1 MQKFFAIHVVIA
13 GMLVAGLTITASEP
27 AWAQGFLKRKQ
38 VCSEQQ
44 EPVCARTRRKV
55 LATYPNEC
63 YAQNDR
69 AVVIAKGACPNV
81 GCQMVWIPVCARK
94 GGKNAT
100 YSNVCLAEK
109 DSAAVIAPGQC
120 PEICAALNNPVCA
133 VDDAGKRGN
142 YRSACEAVKAGAR
155 VLHPRDCLG
164 ERPCAQGG
172 RGVCAL
178 DPQSKKAQSY
188 PTLCDAE
195 RANAT
200 LIHDGNCRDRR

>member
-1 MQKFFAIHVVIA
+1 MQRFFAVHVVIA
-13 GMLVAGLTITASEP
+13 GMLLACLTVATSGPAS
-27 AWAQGFLKRKQ
+27 AQGFLKRKP
-38 VCSEQQ
+38 VCTEQQ
-44 EPVCARTRRKV
+44 DPVCARTRRKV

-63 YAQNDR
+63 YALRDR
-69 AVVIAKGACPNV
+69 AVVISKGACPNV
-81 GCQMVWIPVCARK
+81 GCQMVWIPVCGRK
-94 GGKNAT
+94 GGKNAA

-109 DSAAVIAPGQC
+109 DGAVIIAPGEC

-142 YRSACEAVKAGAR
+142 YHSSCEAVKAGAR

-164 ERPCAQGG
+164 DRLCAQGG
-172 RGVCAL
+172 RGVCAI
-178 DPQSKKAQSY
+178 DPQTKKQQSY

-200 LIHDGNCRDRR
+200 LIHEGNCRDQR